1 MSRGGDIRVRAHRVV
16 CARAEKGA
24 AGRRSSQK
32 KRVRCALR
40 KPREWSRAEADATGR
55 RRRRR
60 RRTGKRK
67 RRKEGKGDSAA
78 VVSGSRARPRA
89 SA

>member
-16 CARAEKGA
+16 CARAGKRA
-24 AGRRSSQK
+24 AGRRSSRK

-60 RRTGKRK
+60 TGGRRW
-67 RRKEGKGDSAA
+67 RKEGKGDSAA

>member
-24 AGRRSSQK
+24 AGRRSSRK

-40 KPREWSRAEADATGR
+40 KPREWSRAEADATA
-55 RRRRR
+55 RRR
-60 RRTGKRK
+60 RRTRKRE